1 MNSSSA
7 LDANRDASETNST
20 NNNADQLSDDTEGSA
35 VPESTIPD
43 GDADPAEDTDRT
55 PAEEAS
61 SGNQPEQESE
71 VETEDDPTAS
81 TEQSGETDDAIVPVT
96 LESGGPVNLDQQL
109 DVVYGDGLAATQSWM
124 RSLWEETSVG
134 PLLEGIES
142 FLMALANRSRE
153 VVLTGAALLTG
164 FLVILNDDQKLT
176 AAKVI
181 RRLRKQS

>member
-109 DVVYGDGLAATQSWM
+109 DVVCTAMDWQPLQSWM

-176 AAKVI
+176 TAQSHPAAP
-181 RRLRKQS
+181 